1 MTLEGIKQRLEY
13 ALQAR
18 ARAKAS
24 YRTNM
29 SLKRFDTAQEDLF
42 SIDYQNST
50 IHWCIAK
57 IEKDNYTN
65 TQQCI

>member
-29 SLKRFDTAQEDLF
+29 SLRRFDTAQEDLF
-42 SIDYQNST
+42 EIGCQSNIVDG
-50 IHWCIAK
+50 CMAE
-57 IEKDNYTN
+57 IEKAKHTN